1 MRDIKGYR
9 FIGFDLN
16 SLTLIADLIYF
27 DGPLLSH
34 YISEQGDNYLFYW
47 VDSDEECNRWMII
60 KVSLSTIQDYVNK
73 KITLCNVIRDRADK
87 TVYMV
92 DLDNDLMNHGLYLCI
107 LTIYLKTISRK
118 KIHST
123 NRPQ

>member
-92 DLDNDLMNHGLYLCI
+92 DLDNDLMNHGL
-107 LTIYLKTISRK
+107 
-118 KIHST
+118 
-123 NRPQ
+123 